1 MNKKVMSLGLVST
14 ALLTLGA
21 CGNRSAQKEADNSL
35 KVAMIT
41 NQTGIDDKSFNQSA
55 WEGLQAWGK
64 ENNLS
69 KGKGYDYFQSANE
82 SEFTTNL
89 DSAVSSG
96 YNLVFGIG
104 FPLHDAV
111 EKAATD
117 NPDSQFAIVDDVIE
131 GKKNVASITFSD
143 HEAAYLAGVVAAKTT
158 KTKQVGFVGGMEGV
172 VVKRFEKGFEA
183 GVKSVDDTIKVRVS
197 YAGSFAD
204 AAKGKT
210 IAAAQYAEGAD
221 VIYQA
226 AGGTGAGVFNE
237 AKSLNEKRDEADKVW
252 VIGVDRDQS
261 EDGKYTSKDGK
272 SSNFVLTS
280 SIKEVGQALV
290 KVATKTAKGKF
301 PGGQVTT
308 FGLKEAGVTLTTD
321 ALSDE
326 TKAAVEAAK
335 KAIIEGTVTVPEK

>member
-21 CGNRSAQKEADNSL
+21 CSNRSANKEADSSL

-55 WEGLQAWGK
+55 WEGLQAWGQ
-64 ENNLS
+64 ENKLD

-111 EKAATD
+111 EKAAAD
-117 NPDSQFAIVDDVIE
+117 NPESQFAIVDDVIE

-143 HEAAYLAGVVAAKTT
+143 HEAAYLAGVAAAKTT

-183 GVKSVDDTIKVRVS
+183 GVKSVDDSIKVRVS

-237 AKSLNEKRDEADKVW
+237 AKSINEKRDEADKVW

-272 SSNFVLTS
+272 AANFVLTS
-280 SIKEVGQALV
+280 SIKEVGQALA

-308 FGLKEAGVTLTTD
+308 LGLKEGGVSLTTATLPND
-321 ALSDE
+321 TKTAIE
-326 TKAAVEAAK
+326 TAK
-335 KAIIEGTVTVPEK
+335 KDIIEGNITVPEK

>member
-21 CGNRSAQKEADNSL
+21 CSNRSANKEADSSL

-55 WEGLQAWGK
+55 WEGLQAWGQ
-64 ENNLS
+64 ENKLD

-111 EKAATD
+111 EKAAAD
-117 NPDSQFAIVDDVIE
+117 NPESQFAIVDDVIE

-143 HEAAYLAGVVAAKTT
+143 HEAAYLAGVAAAKTT

-183 GVKSVDDTIKVRVS
+183 GVKSVDDSIKVRVS

-237 AKSLNEKRDEADKVW
+237 AKSINEKRDEADKVW

-272 SSNFVLTS
+272 AANFVLTS
-280 SIKEVGQALV
+280 SIKEVGQALA

-301 PGGQVTT
+301 PDGQVTT
-308 FGLKEAGVTLTTD
+308 FGLKEGGVSLTTATLPND
-321 ALSDE
+321 
-326 TKAAVEAAK
+326 TKTAIEAAK
-335 KAIIEGTVTVPEK
+335 KDIIEGNITVPEK

>member
-21 CGNRSAQKEADNSL
+21 CSNRSANKEADSSL

-55 WEGLQAWGK
+55 WEGLQAWGQ
-64 ENNLS
+64 ENKLD

-111 EKAATD
+111 EKAAAD
-117 NPDSQFAIVDDVIE
+117 NPESQFAIVDDVIE

-143 HEAAYLAGVVAAKTT
+143 HEAAYLAGVAAAKTT

-183 GVKSVDDTIKVRVS
+183 GVKSVDDSIKVRVS

-221 VIYQA
+221 AIYQA

-237 AKSLNEKRDEADKVW
+237 AKSINEKRDEADKVW

-272 SSNFVLTS
+272 AANFVLTS
-280 SIKEVGQALV
+280 SIKEVGQALA

-308 FGLKEAGVTLTTD
+308 FGLKEGGVSLTTATLPND
-321 ALSDE
+321 
-326 TKAAVEAAK
+326 TKTAIEAAK
-335 KAIIEGTVTVPEK
+335 KDIIEGNITVPEK